1 MKNFIINQTI
11 KATISGVSYGQKY
24 NANSKSFEEDKSNFQ
39 IQTLV
44 IKEETGEIV
53 KKTLKVKKA
62 VSEEQLK
69 AMISK
74 TFEFI
79 NIEEYAHNNNGF
91 TTYTYSAE
99 DFKQLQEQPKN
110 PIFEVNKTLTIKVDT
125 VINATR
131 EDKIATKLQ
140 AILIDGMRTDIKT
153 VKINNATKAELENLK
168 GKNVLITGL
177 RVSKM
182 NGKTYYSSNI
192 KPKAL

>member
-39 IQTLV
+39 VQTLV

-125 VINATR
+125 VIEATR

-182 NGKTYYSSNI
+182 NGKTYYSSNT